1 LLVVFDAVPTR
12 SSSATTT
19 FSRASATITK
29 MCFITIELPFLND
42 MDGLEFL
49 AEFDGRPPVTD
60 QEFIDAYLSL

>member
-1 LLVVFDAVPTR
+1 
-12 SSSATTT
+12 
-19 FSRASATITK
+19 
-29 MCFITIELPFLND
+29 MCSITIELPFLND